1 MTSEPAFTLG
11 IEEEYLL
18 IDPATMDLAA
28 DPPESLL
35 ERAQAMTPDQIVTP
49 EFLRAQIEVGTR
61 VCSTVSEARASL
73 VELRRAVRDAVAEE
87 GLAFAAAS
95 THPFAEWSLQ
105 HPTRRER
112 YETLARDLQSVVRR
126 LLICGMHVHVCVE
139 DEELRIDLMNQV
151 RYFLPHL
158 LALTTSSPFWQGR
171 RSGIQSY
178 RLTVFDSMPRT
189 GMPESFSSW
198 AEYDRLVQQF
208 VNAGVIEDSS
218 KIWWDIRPSSKFP
231 TVEMRIADVCTRIDD
246 AITVAALYVCL
257 MRMLWRLKRAN
268 QRWRIYPAALIAEN
282 RWLAQRHG
290 VQGSLVDFGIGQQ
303 VPLTELMEEIIELV
317 AEDADALG
325 CTTEVQHART
335 IAMKGT
341 SADRQL
347 ATFAA
352 ETEAGVDPAEAL
364 KKVVAELVSDT
375 SAGLD

>member
-1 MTSEPAFTLG
+1 MSAEPAFTLG

-18 IDPATMDLAA
+18 VDPSTMDLAS

-61 VCSTVSEARASL
+61 VCTTIAEARASL
-73 VELRRAVRDAVAEE
+73 IELRRAVRDAVAEE

-105 HPTRRER
+105 HPTRKER
-112 YETLARDLQSVVRR
+112 YETLAKDLQAVVRR

-158 LALTTSSPFWQGR
+158 LALTASSLFWQGR
-171 RSGIQSY
+171 VSGIQSY
-178 RLTVFDSMPRT
+178 RLTVFDSLPRT
-189 GMPESFSSW
+189 GMPEAFTSW
-198 AEYDRLVQQF
+198 AEYDRLVHQF
-208 VNAGVIEDSS
+208 VQAGVIEDAS

-231 TVEMRIADVCTRIDD
+231 TVEMRVADVCTRIDD

-257 MRMLWRLKRAN
+257 MRMLWRLKRSN

-282 RWLAQRHG
+282 RWLAQRFG

-303 VPLTELMEEIIELV
+303 VPYAELVEEIIELV
-317 AEDADALG
+317 QEDAEALG
-325 CTTEVQHART
+325 CVAEIRHARD
-335 IAMKGT
+335 IVMQGT

-347 ATFAA
+347 ATYQSAIDGGA
-352 ETEAGVDPAEAL
+352 DPEEAM
-364 KKVVAELVSDT
+364 KRVVAELVSET